1 MCFIEENVK
10 QESDMPKYEEQSAE
24 MNEHQNTTLRTNLR
38 YSLIIALCFLWTS
51 AGYLTWMYHLLD
63 FTGSSTVDWLT
74 EVIGYFLQA
83 TGLFLFSIIQKHNRS
98 FFSKKSAFTFCI
110 GADFVFMI
118 FSVLANRLLP
128 VLLFGYLMNLLHG
141 IIAGF
146 YLTLLATQ
154 VEQKYR
160 SIVFGGAYAASS
172 IASWLLSLP
181 NHSSF
186 LHSGYALI
194 IYGILICITIG
205 MIIVEK
211 ELMPFEKITFTGE
224 KPTNSTIALAGLT
237 VVLVSLTR
245 GIGFYFP
252 MADISKGISL
262 EFSRAFYAIG
272 LILAGIV
279 GDRSRKYGAVSCLAA
294 LFFPFAMIALSNEV
308 GISMVLWILGY
319 CLFGFLAVFRVI
331 LFSDM
336 ARMKEDFLYMAGFG
350 LMFGRLG
357 DAAGT
362 LTGIMLSG
370 KLIPLVFVASV
381 CFVVTYVVFFMLYNK
396 LYITVSQPLPSQ
408 EERMLAFIQEHELS
422 SREIEVLN
430 LIREGASN
438 SEISAKLFI
447 SENTVK
453 FHVRNILK
461 KTGCSNRTELLTA
474 LNRL

>member
-1 MCFIEENVK
+1 MLKCR
-10 QESDMPKYEEQSAE
+10 EQMKE
-24 MNEHQNTTLRTNLR
+24 MNGHPNTTLKTNLR
-38 YSLIIALCFLWTS
+38 CSLIIALCFLWT
-51 AGYLTWMYHLLD
+51 ATGYLTWMYHLLD
-63 FTGSSTVDWLT
+63 FTESSTVDWLT
-74 EVIGYFLQA
+74 EVIGYLFQA
-83 TGLFLFSIIQKHNRS
+83 TGLFLFSIALKHNRN
-98 FFSKKSAFTFCI
+98 FFSKKSAFIACI
-110 GADFVFMI
+110 GADFAFI
-118 FSVLANRLLP
+118 SLSALANQLLSI
-128 VLLFGYLMNLLHG
+128 LIFGYLMNLFHG

-186 LHSGYALI
+186 LRSGYALI
-194 IYGILICITIG
+194 MYGIFICITIG

-211 ELMPFEKITFTGE
+211 ELTPLEKITFTE
-224 KPTNSTIALAGLT
+224 ETTSTATIALAGLT

-262 EFSRAFYAIG
+262 EFSRAFYALG

-294 LFFPFAMIALSNEV
+294 LFFPFAMIALSSEV

-319 CLFGFLAVFRVI
+319 CLFGFLAVFRVV
-331 LFSDM
+331 LFSDI

-357 DAAGT
+357 DAAGN
-362 LTGIMLSG
+362 LTGIILND
-370 KLIPLVFVASV
+370 KLIPLVIAASI

-396 LYITVSQPLPSQ
+396 LYMPVPQPMPSQ
-408 EERMLAFIQEHELS
+408 EERLLEFIQKHALS

-430 LIREGASN
+430 LIIEGASN

-474 LNRL
+474 LNRS

>member
-1 MCFIEENVK
+1 MLKYRK
-10 QESDMPKYEEQSAE
+10 QIQE
-24 MNEHQNTTLRTNLR
+24 MNGRPNTNLKTNLR
-38 YSLIIALCFLWTS
+38 CSLIIALCFLWT
-51 AGYLTWMYHLLD
+51 ATGYLTWMYHLLD
-63 FTGSSTVDWLT
+63 FTESSTVDWLT
-74 EVIGYFLQA
+74 EVIGYLFQA
-83 TGLFLFSIIQKHNRS
+83 AGLFLFSIVLKHNRN
-98 FFSKKSAFTFCI
+98 FFSKKSAFIACI
-110 GADFVFMI
+110 GADFAFI
-118 FSVLANRLLP
+118 ILSALANHLLP
-128 VLLFGYLMNLLHG
+128 ILIFGYLMNLFHG

-146 YLTLLATQ
+146 YLTLLTTKVAQ
-154 VEQKYR
+154 QYR
-160 SIVFGGAYAASS
+160 SIVFGAAYAASS

-194 IYGILICITIG
+194 MYGIFICITVGI
-205 MIIVEK
+205 IIVEK
-211 ELMPFEKITFTGE
+211 ELMTMEKITFTEE
-224 KPTNSTIALAGLT
+224 KIPTGTIALAGLT

-319 CLFGFLAVFRVI
+319 CLFGFLAVFRVV
-331 LFSDM
+331 LFSDI
-336 ARMKEDFLYMAGFG
+336 ARTKEHFLYMAGFG

-357 DAAGT
+357 DAAGS
-362 LTGIMLSG
+362 LTGIILG
-370 KLIPLVFVASV
+370 DKLIPLVIVASV
-381 CFVVTYVVFFMLYNK
+381 CFVLTYVVFFMLYNK
-396 LYITVSQPLPSQ
+396 LYMPVPQPMPSQ
-408 EERMLAFIQEHELS
+408 EERLNAFIQKYQLS

-430 LIREGASN
+430 LIIEGASN
-438 SEISAKLFI
+438 GEISAKLFI

-461 KTGCSNRTELLTA
+461 KTGCSNRTELLTT
-474 LNRL
+474 LNQS